1 MIHAQLKINQTEVE
15 DALVD
20 VGEDE
25 PSRLIELITAVVE
38 QIQSPELIK
47 ELIGKLGDAYT
58 YLEETFGDGTD

>member
-1 MIHAQLKINQTEVE
+1 MIYAQLKINQTEVE

-38 QIQSPELIK
+38 KIQSPELIK
-47 ELIGKLGDAYT
+47 ELIGKLGDTYT
-58 YLEETFGDGTD
+58 YLEETFGE